1 MFLSLLPLCV
11 CVCVCVRACA
21 CVCVCVCVCLC
32 LCECG
37 VCVFVC
43 VCVCGAGER
52 SRSTPVFLY
61 NKYLRVLSNLGHLN
75 NEPDIILTGRYS
87 LGYFIFRGVPICVL
101 STIIS
106 VYISLLPVFVYLN
119 FILFVCLEHCF
130 LL

>member
-11 CVCVCVRACA
+11 CACACACA
-21 CVCVCVCVCLC
+21 CVSVVC
-32 LCECG
+32 
-37 VCVFVC
+37 VC

-106 VYISLLPVFVYLN
+106 VYISLLPIFVYLN